1 MWERLRTWGS
11 RLWSWGR
18 MRRLERD
25 FAEELESHAAMLV
38 EENIAR
44 GLSPEQ
50 ARRQAFLQ
58 LGSMAQLREAY
69 REQRGLPLLERVA
82 QDLRYAL
89 RMFRKSP
96 GFTVFAG
103 AALALGIGATSAVFN
118 IANAVLLRPLPYRDP
133 SRLVMLWQDDTA
145 YGFPRNNVSPWAF
158 EQWRKRNQ
166 VFAGMAALTHDSF
179 NLVGGG
185 DPEYLHADTVTP
197 NFFSVLGVGPAL
209 GRTFRADDGRPGAP
223 LTTVLSYGLWVRRF
237 GAQPQVMG
245 QELLL
250 NGAKYTVAGV
260 MPRGFQFLDPEVDL
274 WVPAQWTS
282 AFIEDRKSDHFLT
295 VVARLGPGITERR
308 AGVAMALLGKQLAT
322 DDMSDLTAV
331 VVPMREQVAGDM
343 RPSLLVLLGAVAL
356 LLLIA
361 CANLANL
368 LLARGSAR
376 HGEMAVRQALGA
388 SRRRVFEQM
397 LVESLLLSCAG
408 GAAGLGLAVWA
419 TSFLGQL
426 IPPGVSNAG
435 VPAVNAPLL
444 AFAIVVS
451 LATGVLFG
459 ILPAWR
465 GSQIEL
471 VASLKQGGGRSGASA
486 GGKRLRSVLVVSEVA
501 LAMVLLTGAALM
513 IRSFEKLYRQDPG
526 FRAQHVLTL
535 QTRLQ
540 RPKYESMARRSE
552 FYREVLQRVETLPGV
567 VAAGYSTYL
576 PLADA
581 GGGSLVT
588 VENRPTDPKH
598 LLIANV
604 RVVSP
609 DYFRTV
615 GMTLRRGRLLDKRD
629 GPDSPQVAV
638 INESMARTYWPGE
651 DPVGR
656 RFKRGFLQTKAPWYT
671 VVGVVADMR
680 QGGMEI
686 PIRPEAYF
694 TFEQADFFAPDALA
708 VRTTGDPLA
717 ITEQVRRQ
725 IWAVDRE
732 EPVAAVMPLQEMVE
746 RSVAPARLQTG
757 LLGGFAAMALLL
769 AALGIYAVLSFTVAQ
784 RTQEIGVRL
793 ALGAQPAHVLGTVM
807 AQGLKLYLLGV
818 ALGLAAALILSQL
831 MAHLLFGVSAA
842 DPLSYASVILLM
854 AAVTLLA
861 CYVPARRAVRFGP
874 MAALR
879 YE

>member
-38 EENIAR
+38 EENLAR

-50 ARRQAFLQ
+50 ARRRAFLQ

-197 NFFSVLGVGPAL
+197 NFFSVLGAGPAL

-308 AGVAMALLGKQLAT
+308 AGAAMALLGKQLAT

-361 CANLANL
+361 
-368 LLARGSAR
+368 
-376 HGEMAVRQALGA
+376 
-388 SRRRVFEQM
+388 
-397 LVESLLLSCAG
+397 
-408 GAAGLGLAVWA
+408 
-419 TSFLGQL
+419 
-426 IPPGVSNAG
+426 
-435 VPAVNAPLL
+435 
-444 AFAIVVS
+444 
-451 LATGVLFG
+451 
-459 ILPAWR
+459 
-465 GSQIEL
+465 
-471 VASLKQGGGRSGASA
+471 
-486 GGKRLRSVLVVSEVA
+486 
-501 LAMVLLTGAALM
+501 
-513 IRSFEKLYRQDPG
+513 
-526 FRAQHVLTL
+526 
-535 QTRLQ
+535 
-540 RPKYESMARRSE
+540 
-552 FYREVLQRVETLPGV
+552 
-567 VAAGYSTYL
+567 
-576 PLADA
+576 
-581 GGGSLVT
+581 
-588 VENRPTDPKH
+588 
-598 LLIANV
+598 
-604 RVVSP
+604 
-609 DYFRTV
+609 
-615 GMTLRRGRLLDKRD
+615 
-629 GPDSPQVAV
+629 
-638 INESMARTYWPGE
+638 
-651 DPVGR
+651 
-656 RFKRGFLQTKAPWYT
+656 
-671 VVGVVADMR
+671 
-680 QGGMEI
+680 
-686 PIRPEAYF
+686 
-694 TFEQADFFAPDALA
+694 
-708 VRTTGDPLA
+708 
-717 ITEQVRRQ
+717 
-725 IWAVDRE
+725 
-732 EPVAAVMPLQEMVE
+732 
-746 RSVAPARLQTG
+746 
-757 LLGGFAAMALLL
+757 
-769 AALGIYAVLSFTVAQ
+769 
-784 RTQEIGVRL
+784 
-793 ALGAQPAHVLGTVM
+793 
-807 AQGLKLYLLGV
+807 
-818 ALGLAAALILSQL
+818 
-831 MAHLLFGVSAA
+831 
-842 DPLSYASVILLM
+842 
-854 AAVTLLA
+854 
-861 CYVPARRAVRFGP
+861 
-874 MAALR
+874 
-879 YE
+879 

>member
-1 MWERLRTWGS
+1 
-11 RLWSWGR
+11 
-18 MRRLERD
+18 
-25 FAEELESHAAMLV
+25 
-38 EENIAR
+38 
-44 GLSPEQ
+44 
-50 ARRQAFLQ
+50 
-58 LGSMAQLREAY
+58 
-69 REQRGLPLLERVA
+69 
-82 QDLRYAL
+82 
-89 RMFRKSP
+89 
-96 GFTVFAG
+96 
-103 AALALGIGATSAVFN
+103 
-118 IANAVLLRPLPYRDP
+118 
-133 SRLVMLWQDDTA
+133 
-145 YGFPRNNVSPWAF
+145 
-158 EQWRKRNQ
+158 
-166 VFAGMAALTHDSF
+166 
-179 NLVGGG
+179 
-185 DPEYLHADTVTP
+185 
-197 NFFSVLGVGPAL
+197 
-209 GRTFRADDGRPGAP
+209 
-223 LTTVLSYGLWVRRF
+223 
-237 GAQPQVMG
+237 
-245 QELLL
+245 
-250 NGAKYTVAGV
+250 
-260 MPRGFQFLDPEVDL
+260 
-274 WVPAQWTS
+274 
-282 AFIEDRKSDHFLT
+282 
-295 VVARLGPGITERR
+295 
-308 AGVAMALLGKQLAT
+308 
-322 DDMSDLTAV
+322 
-331 VVPMREQVAGDM
+331 
-343 RPSLLVLLGAVAL
+343 
-356 LLLIA
+356 
-361 CANLANL
+361 
-368 LLARGSAR
+368 
-376 HGEMAVRQALGA
+376 
-388 SRRRVFEQM
+388 
-397 LVESLLLSCAG
+397 
-408 GAAGLGLAVWA
+408 
-419 TSFLGQL
+419 
-426 IPPGVSNAG
+426 
-435 VPAVNAPLL
+435 
-444 AFAIVVS
+444 
-451 LATGVLFG
+451 
-459 ILPAWR
+459 
-465 GSQIEL
+465 
-471 VASLKQGGGRSGASA
+471 
-486 GGKRLRSVLVVSEVA
+486 
-501 LAMVLLTGAALM
+501 
-513 IRSFEKLYRQDPG
+513 
-526 FRAQHVLTL
+526 
-535 QTRLQ
+535 
-540 RPKYESMARRSE
+540 MARRSE

>member
-1 MWERLRTWGS
+1 M
-11 RLWSWGR
+11 
-18 MRRLERD
+18 
-25 FAEELESHAAMLV
+25 
-38 EENIAR
+38 
-44 GLSPEQ
+44 
-50 ARRQAFLQ
+50 
-58 LGSMAQLREAY
+58 
-69 REQRGLPLLERVA
+69 
-82 QDLRYAL
+82 
-89 RMFRKSP
+89 
-96 GFTVFAG
+96 
-103 AALALGIGATSAVFN
+103 
-118 IANAVLLRPLPYRDP
+118 
-133 SRLVMLWQDDTA
+133 
-145 YGFPRNNVSPWAF
+145 SPWAF

-209 GRTFRADDGRPGAP
+209 GRTFTADDGRPGAP

-237 GAQPQVMG
+237 GSQPRVVG

-282 AFIEDRKSDHFLT
+282 SFIEDRKSDHFLT
-295 VVARLGPGITERR
+295 VVARLGPGITGRS
-308 AGVAMALLGKQLAT
+308 AGAAMALLGKQLAT
-322 DDMSDLTAV
+322 DNISDFTAV
-331 VVPMREQVAGDM
+331 VVPMREQVAGDT
-343 RPSLLVLLGAVAL
+343 RPALLVLLGAVAL

-376 HGEMAVRQALGA
+376 RGEMAVRLALGA
-388 SRRRVFEQM
+388 SRRRVIEQM
-397 LVESLLLSCAG
+397 LTESLLLSSAG

-426 IPPGVSNAG
+426 IPPGVSNTGA
-435 VPAVNAPLL
+435 PAVNAPLL
-444 AFAIVVS
+444 AFATVVS

-486 GGKRLRSVLVVSEVA
+486 GGKQLRSVLVVSEVA
-501 LAMVLLTGAALM
+501 LAMVLLAGAALM
-513 IRSFEKLYRQDPG
+513 IRSFENLYHQDPG

-567 VAAGYSTYL
+567 VAAGYTTDL

-588 VENRPTDPKH
+588 VENHPTDPKH

-615 GMTLRRGRLLDKRD
+615 GMTLRRGRLLERSD

-638 INESMARTYWPGE
+638 INDSMARTYWPGE
-651 DPVGR
+651 DAVGR
-656 RFKRGFLQTKAPWYT
+656 RFKRGFLQTKSPWYT

-680 QGGMEI
+680 QGGMDV

-708 VRTTGDPLA
+708 VRTSGDPLA

-746 RSVAPARLQTG
+746 RSVAPVRLQTG
-757 LLGGFAAMALLL
+757 LLGGFAGMALLL
-769 AALGIYAVLSFTVAQ
+769 ATLGIYAVLSFTVAQ

-818 ALGLAAALILSQL
+818 ALGLAAALMLSQL
-831 MAHLLFGVSAA
+831 MTHLLFGVSAA
-842 DPLSYASVILLM
+842 DPLSYACVILLM